1 MRKDA
6 FDPKLEDSY
15 RLKQALQLI
24 QDQDTII
31 SKQATD
37 IQGYRNL
44 VDKMFEANSRVKD
57 LNHEANSILSAHR
70 GSYY

>member
-1 MRKDA
+1 MRTDV

-15 RLKQALQLI
+15 RLKHAIQLI

-37 IQGYRNL
+37 VQEHRNL
-44 VDKMFEANSRVKD
+44 IDKMFEANRKVKD
-57 LNHEANSILSAHR
+57 LNHEANSILSTHR
-70 GSYY
+70 GLYY